1 MNTPN
6 GNDFNAWFQ
15 RNKKNVLIAGA
26 VGLVIAAIGSAQET
40 APVQQ
45 QQPQG
50 CGGPNQPPC
59 QGGGQSGDQGGGG
72 NPYVDGGGGGGNP
85 YADGG
90 GGGGGANPYAGGG
103 GGGGGTDMDE
113 WRRRQERDDEEQR
126 RRIRT
131 IREEERCSDGNVV
144 SIHTGC

>member
-1 MNTPN
+1 MNSPN
-6 GNDFNAWFQ
+6 GFDFNSWFQ

-26 VGLVIAAIGSAQET
+26 VGLVIVAIAGAQEST
-40 APVQQ
+40 PVQQ
-45 QQPQG
+45 SQG

-59 QGGGQSGDQGGGG
+59 QYGGGQGGQGGDQGGGG
-72 NPYVDGGGGGGNP
+72 GPYTDDG
-85 YADGG
+85 GG

-103 GGGGGTDMDE
+103 GGGGGTDME
-113 WRRRQERDDEEQR
+113 AWRRRQEQEDEEQR